1 MGEVIPKQHEISWR
15 RHVEEVNSMNTEVI
29 HNTEKHRY
37 EIWLDGEKVGHADY
51 KSEGEVLVFDHTE
64 VDPAHQ
70 GKNLAAILMRESF
83 EDVRERGLKVRP
95 VCSYVVKYMDIHPE
109 TADLRA

>member
-1 MGEVIPKQHEISWR
+1 
-15 RHVEEVNSMNTEVI
+15 
-29 HNTEKHRY
+29 
-37 EIWLDGEKVGHADY
+37 
-51 KSEGEVLVFDHTE
+51 
-64 VDPAHQ
+64 HQ

>member
-1 MGEVIPKQHEISWR
+1 
-15 RHVEEVNSMNTEVI
+15 MNTEVI
-29 HNTEKHRY
+29 HNTEKQRY

-51 KSEGEVLVFDHTE
+51 TPEGDVLAFDHTE

-70 GKNLAAILMRESF
+70 GKNLAAILMREAL
-83 EDVRERGLKVRP
+83 EDVRAEGRFKVRP

>member
-1 MGEVIPKQHEISWR
+1 
-15 RHVEEVNSMNTEVI
+15 MNPEVI
-29 HNTEKHRY
+29 HNEELSRY

-51 KSEGEVLVFDHTE
+51 KRDGDVLVFDHTE

-83 EDVRERGLKVRP
+83 EHIRSQGGLKVRP
-95 VCSYVVKYMDIHPE
+95 VCSYVVKYMDIHKD